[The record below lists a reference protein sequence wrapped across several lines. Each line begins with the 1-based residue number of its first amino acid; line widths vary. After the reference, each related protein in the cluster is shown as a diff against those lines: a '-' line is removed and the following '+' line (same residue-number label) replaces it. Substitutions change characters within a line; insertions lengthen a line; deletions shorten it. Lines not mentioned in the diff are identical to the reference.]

1 MQDSSA
7 TNERRTLL
15 VSDPAQA
22 DFEPL
27 LDEEEP
33 ERVEART
40 PELTYQVETP
50 AISKPGKAKAAAA
63 NTPGSEYWLP

>member
-1 MQDSSA
+1 MQDRST
-7 TNERRTLL
+7 TNERRPLL
-15 VSDPAQA
+15 VTNPAQA

-27 LDEEEP
+27 LDKDVP
-33 ERVEART
+33 KRVEGRT
-40 PELTYQVETP
+40 PEPTSQAETP